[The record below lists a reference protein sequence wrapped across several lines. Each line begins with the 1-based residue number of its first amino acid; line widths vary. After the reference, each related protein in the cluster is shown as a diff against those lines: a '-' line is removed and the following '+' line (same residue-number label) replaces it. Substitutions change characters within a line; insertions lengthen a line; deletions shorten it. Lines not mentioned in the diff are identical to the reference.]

1 MSGKGRSYFVSILIF
16 ILILFIII
24 GPFYFI
30 YVKEQIKNNTIKKE
44 EYSFKGVISFWD
56 YPKTNTQTGSR
67 YGWILKKI
75 KRFEKENPGVYIEFK
90 PLSRKTGHMLLDT
103 AVDTKTYPDIAPVAT
118 DMRIISKGLLENVDK
133 FMTEEE
139 VKQYKTDA
147 IKAVKCKGKIWGFPY
162 TMSTYNLLLNVEMFN
177 ERGIEIPKEG
187 NWTYDEFVETLKKLT
202 VDENDDGKMD
212 YYGFNAYIGVNDYS
226 LWGILLSDGGE
237 VFNNKGEYIF
247 NDSKAISGVK
257 RIVDLKNKYKVVPD
271 DFGESSEIE
280 AWKSF
285 YKDKKIGVYPA
296 GTWAVNTLT
305 KAYESGEGFEF
316 EVANYPTGNREKTI
330 SAAKVTSAY
339 GIFKQEDEEKLK
351 MCVKFLK
358 FLSKDEYQRS
368 LNEVGVFP
376 VKKDIEKIYTGN
388 AKMDFVEQNLKYTK
402 NISNPNWN
410 ITQEYFYSQLRQIL
424 LKNKNVK
431 EALDQ
436 AKNKID
442 TYRSIK
448 KE

>member
-1 MSGKGRSYFVSILIF
+1 
-16 ILILFIII
+16 
-24 GPFYFI
+24 
-30 YVKEQIKNNTIKKE
+30 VKEEIKNNTIKKE
-44 EYSFKGVISFWD
+44 EYLFKGVISFWD
-56 YPKTNTQTGSR
+56 YPKTNIQTGSN
-67 YGWILKKI
+67 YGWILNKI

-103 AVDTKTYPDIAPVAT
+103 AVDTKTYPDIGPVAT
-118 DMRIISKGLLENVDK
+118 DVRIISKGLLQNIDE
-133 FMTEEE
+133 FMTKDEIGM
-139 VKQYKTDA
+139 YKTDA
-147 IKAVKCKGKIWGFPY
+147 LRAVKYKGKIWGFPY

-187 NWTYDEFVETLKKLT
+187 NWTYDEFIETLKKLT
-202 VDENDDGKMD
+202 VDEDGDGKMD
-212 YYGFNAYIGVNDYS
+212 YYGFNAYMGVNDYS

-237 VFNNKGEYIF
+237 VFNSKGEYVF

-257 RIVDLKNKYKVVPD
+257 KIVDLKNKHKVVPG
-271 DFGESSEIE
+271 DFGESSEIQ

-296 GTWAVNTLT
+296 GTWAINTLN

-316 EVANYPTGNREKTI
+316 QVGNYPIGKRQNPI

-358 FLSKDEYQRS
+358 FLSRDEYQRA

-376 VKKDIEKIYTGN
+376 VKKNIEEIYMGN
-388 AKMDFVEQNLKYTK
+388 DKMDFVEKNLKYTK

-410 ITQEYFYSQLRQIL
+410 MTQEYFYSQLRQMLI
-424 LKNKNVK
+424 KNKNIK
-431 EALDQ
+431 KGLDH
-436 AKNKID
+436 AKNKIN
-442 TYRSIK
+442 TYKTIK